1 MIYASFTVLGI
12 VILAQAYFLVKFARV
27 IFNFE
32 EKIESSLDS
41 IDQSYKA
48 ISEILERPLFFD
60 SPEVRSVLNEIK
72 NVETALLEVAQDIA
86 RVSNEEE

>member
-1 MIYASFTVLGI
+1 MIYGFLAAFVLATL
-12 VILAQAYFLVKFARV
+12 VQAYFLVKFARI

-32 EKIESSLDS
+32 ERIEVSLDS

-48 ISEILERPLFFD
+48 ISEILEKPLFFD
-60 SPEVRSVLNEIK
+60 SPEVRLVLNEIK
-72 NVETALLEVAQDIA
+72 NVEVSILEIAQDIA

>member
-1 MIYASFTVLGI
+1 MIYGFLAAFVLATL
-12 VILAQAYFLVKFARV
+12 VQAYFLVKFARI

-32 EKIESSLDS
+32 ERVEVSLDS

-48 ISEILERPLFFD
+48 ISEILEKPLFFD
-60 SPEVRSVLNEIK
+60 SPEVRLVLNEIK
-72 NVETALLEVAQDIA
+72 NVEVSILEIAQDIA